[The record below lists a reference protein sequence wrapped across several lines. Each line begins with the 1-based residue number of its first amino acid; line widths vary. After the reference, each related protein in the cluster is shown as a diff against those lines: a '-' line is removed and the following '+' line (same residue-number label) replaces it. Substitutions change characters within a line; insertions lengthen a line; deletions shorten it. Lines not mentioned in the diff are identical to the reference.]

1 MNGSTEILSSRLKAL
16 NSAFREQTDG
26 LAETS
31 DKTNRHVKEALD
43 SLAKQTSVFS
53 EAAQEAKSNADEATA
68 AFTKNSQDLLRAL
81 EGSVSKTLEAGETF
95 DDQATRLMKAS
106 AAAAEQARSL
116 REEDLTMRRDLF
128 LKTARFIV
136 EDLNSLSIDLTR
148 LLDAKVPDADW
159 KRYTAGDRSIF
170 TRNLLKGKQAAIVG
184 RITEKLKADDE
195 MRQYVTRFVDE
206 FDRLVR
212 ESEAVDP
219 ENLLHSTFMTADVGR
234 LYLLLNRSLG
244 RDGLQE

>member
-1 MNGSTEILSSRLKAL
+1 
-16 NSAFREQTDG
+16 
-26 LAETS
+26 
-31 DKTNRHVKEALD
+31 V
-43 SLAKQTSVFS
+43 KQTTVFS
-53 EAAQEAKSNADEATA
+53 EAAQEAKTNADDATQS
-68 AFTKNSQDLLRAL
+68 FTKNTGDLLMAL
-81 EGSVSKTLEAGETF
+81 ESSVSKTLDAGKIF
-95 DDQATRLMKAS
+95 DDQATKLTKAS
-106 AAAAEQARSL
+106 AVAAEQAHSL
-116 REEDLTMRRDLF
+116 QQEDLTMRRDLF

-148 LLDAKVPDADW
+148 LLDAEVPDADW
-159 KRYTAGDRSIF
+159 KRYTNGDRTIF

-184 RITEKLKADDE
+184 RITERLKSDNK

-234 LYLLLNRSLG
+234 LFLLLNRALG

>member
-1 MNGSTEILSSRLKAL
+1 M
-16 NSAFREQTDG
+16 
-26 LAETS
+26 
-31 DKTNRHVKEALD
+31 KEALD

-53 EAAQEAKSNADEATA
+53 EAAQEAKSNADEATT
-68 AFTKNSQDLLRAL
+68 AFTKNSQDLLSAL

-148 LLDAKVPDADW
+148 LLDAKVPDA
-159 KRYTAGDRSIF
+159 
-170 TRNLLKGKQAAIVG
+170 V
-184 RITEKLKADDE
+184 
-195 MRQYVTRFVDE
+195 
-206 FDRLVR
+206 
-212 ESEAVDP
+212 EAVCRGRP
-219 ENLLHSTFMTADVGR
+219 QYLHA
-234 LYLLLNRSLG
+234 
-244 RDGLQE
+244 